1 MNRREMESPDS
12 EGKMIGGESTAR
24 DGGGR
29 PSLRP
34 LLRLAALRGDS
45 QHVLRY
51 LELGGDVEACDQQ
64 GRTLHMLAASKG
76 HLQLCELIA
85 EHVLNSQHPARH
97 EEPTEVAAATV
108 VLPGRHEVAG
118 LDGAQIPS
126 QHLELGVSTEALCE
140 ADELQSEFFGAWI
153 EDVDAAAPV
162 QDPEIWSTVQ
172 KVNEKIS
179 RHVLVDK
186 DEDWNELARLLPS
199 HAEISLIRELN
210 HSSTLDAFSG
220 LIQRARNEG
229 SFSPKEIE
237 EVSYEIEGVED
248 GDISR
253 QLTIL
258 MGQLGAVP
266 EEDDQ
271 WLPPTC
277 AYETST
283 SASDSDI
290 DELELFM
297 QDLASKTNDPGSH
310 FWRITQG
317 SVLLDRAGEE
327 RIGLLLDLS
336 LKDAYRAIAESAC
349 AAASIKCLADDFRHG
364 RVSTGQISHLS
375 VGDNDPATEWTDGGG
390 NPTDEA
396 DYPIAAAG
404 TSLLELLETAASAC
418 SEWTG
423 SPKDDSLGKRAMA
436 AVTALELT
444 SSTIRRFDREFEDAG
459 SVSLAMRRALDRLS
473 RLEHEMFYA
482 NVKLAVHVADMYSWS
497 TLPRMDR
504 IQESL
509 IGLLKAIDRFDY
521 GRGNKFSTYAMWWLK
536 QSLSRAIGDKARVI
550 RLPIH
555 VMERVSKIAKVAR
568 ELGEDSAQAMQAQE
582 IARLSD
588 LSLNQV
594 AKTLA
599 VIGDAVSWDQQDG
612 VQERAFST
620 QDTSSSPEEWTDEF
634 LRRRAIDECLAQ
646 LPPREA
652 EVVRHRFGLID
663 GDDRTLEEV
672 GQMFG
677 VTRERIRQI
686 EAKALRKMRHP
697 KRRLGELVNGIAE
710 KDDAAEQ

>member
-1 MNRREMESPDS
+1 MESPDS
-12 EGKMIGGESTAR
+12 EGTMIGGESTAK

-29 PSLRP
+29 PSLKP

-51 LELGGDVEACDQQ
+51 LQLGGDVEACDQQ

-76 HLQLCELIA
+76 HLQLCELIE
-85 EHVLNSQHPARH
+85 EHVLNVQHPARH
-97 EEPTEVAAATV
+97 EEPTEAAGAIV
-108 VLPGRHEVAG
+108 VWPGRDEIAG
-118 LDGAQIPS
+118 LDGAHIPS
-126 QHLELGVSTEALCE
+126 QHLELGVSVEAPCE
-140 ADELQSEFFGAWI
+140 ADEFQSGFFGTWI
-153 EDVDAAAPV
+153 VDVAADAPV
-162 QDPEIWSTVQ
+162 QDPEIWSTVK
-172 KVNEKIS
+172 KVHEEIS
-179 RHVLVDK
+179 RHVFVDK

-199 HAEISLIRELN
+199 HSEISLIRELN
-210 HSSTLDAFSG
+210 HSSTLHAFSG

-237 EVSYEIEGVED
+237 ELSYEIEGVED
-248 GDISR
+248 GDISHH
-253 QLTIL
+253 LTVI

-271 WLPPTC
+271 WLPPIHV
-277 AYETST
+277 YESSS
-283 SASDSDI
+283 SASDTDI
-290 DELELFM
+290 EELELFM

-310 FWRITQG
+310 FWKITQG
-317 SVLLDRAGEE
+317 SLLLDRAGEE

-349 AAASIKCLADDFRHG
+349 AAASINRLADDFKHG

-375 VGDNDPATEWTDGGG
+375 VGDNVPLAEWTDGSGD
-390 NPTDEA
+390 PADE
-396 DYPIAAAG
+396 DEHPLPAAG
-404 TSLLELLETAASAC
+404 PSLLALLETAASAC

-436 AVTALELT
+436 AVSALELT
-444 SSTIRRFDREFEDAG
+444 SSTIRRIDQEFEGAG
-459 SVSLAMRRALDRLS
+459 SVSLAMRRALGRLS
-473 RLEHEMFYA
+473 RLEHEMFFA

-521 GRGNKFSTYAMWWLK
+521 GRGTKFSTYAMWWLK

-568 ELGEDSAQAMQAQE
+568 ERGEDSAQAMRAQE

-599 VIGDAVSWDQQDG
+599 VIDDAVSWDQEDG
-612 VQERAFST
+612 VQELASST

-652 EVVRHRFGLID
+652 EVVRHRFGLIN
-663 GDDRTLEEV
+663 GEDRTLEEV

>member
-1 MNRREMESPDS
+1 MESPESAD
-12 EGKMIGGESTAR
+12 KMIGGESTATT
-24 DGGGR
+24 GGGR
-29 PSLRP
+29 PSLKP

-45 QHVLRY
+45 HHVLRY

-76 HLQLCELIA
+76 HLQLCNLIA
-85 EHVLNSQHPARH
+85 EHVLSSQNPAHH
-97 EEPTEVAAATV
+97 EEPTETAGTTV
-108 VLPGRHEVAG
+108 VRPASLEVLG

-126 QHLELGVSTEALCE
+126 QHLEHGVSTEAPC
-140 ADELQSEFFGAWI
+140 AVDDLQSEFFGAWT
-153 EDVDAAAPV
+153 EDVGADAPL

-172 KVNEKIS
+172 KVQEEIS
-179 RHVLVDK
+179 RHVIVDK
-186 DEDWNELARLLPS
+186 DEDWNDLARLLPS
-199 HAEISLIRELN
+199 HSEITLIRELN
-210 HSSTLDAFSG
+210 HSATLGAFSG
-220 LIQRARNEG
+220 LVRRAHDEG
-229 SFSPKEIE
+229 SFNPREIE
-237 EVSYEIEGVED
+237 EISYEIEGIED
-248 GDISR
+248 GDTSR

-258 MGQLGAVP
+258 MGQIGAVA

-271 WLPPTC
+271 WLSPLHL
-277 AYETST
+277 YETS
-283 SASDSDI
+283 SSPSDSDI
-290 DELELFM
+290 EELELFM
-297 QDLASKTNDPGSH
+297 QDLSSKTNDPGSH
-310 FWRITQG
+310 FWKIIQA

-349 AAASIKCLADDFRHG
+349 AAASLQSLAEDFKDG

-375 VGDNDPATEWTDGGG
+375 VGDSDLATEWTEGSGD
-390 NPTDEA
+390 PTDDD
-396 DYPIAAAG
+396 DYPVLAAG
-404 TSLLELLETAASAC
+404 PSLLELLETAASAC
-418 SEWTG
+418 SEWRG
-423 SPKDDSLGKRAMA
+423 SPEDDSMGKRAMA
-436 AVTALELT
+436 AVSALELT
-444 SSTIRRFDREFEDAG
+444 SSTITRFDQEFEDAG
-459 SVSLAMRRALDRLS
+459 SVSLALRRARGRLS

-521 GRGNKFSTYAMWWLK
+521 GRGTKFSTYAMWWLK

-555 VMERVSKIAKVAR
+555 VMERVTKIAKVAR
-568 ELGEDSAQAMQAQE
+568 ERGEDSAHAMPAQE

-588 LSLNQV
+588 LSVNQV
-594 AKTLA
+594 AKALA
-599 VIGDAVSWDQQDG
+599 VINDVVSWDQQDG
-612 VQERAFST
+612 MQELVLST
-620 QDTSSSPEEWTDEF
+620 QDTSSSPEEWTDGF

-710 KDDAAEQ
+710 KDDAAEH